1 MRYFLGVKVTQNTR
15 GIFITQQ
22 KYAREIISRF
32 GMEQCNMVCN
42 LIVPGNILSKYESG
56 NKVDATHFKQMVG
69 CLMYQLAT
77 RPGLAY
83 VVCLIARYME
93 RPTGNHFATAKCI
106 LRYLTATKRILRY
119 LKVPCSMGYCIR
131 KVS

>member
-1 MRYFLGVKVTQNTR
+1 MKKNFAMTHLEKMRHFLGVEVTQNTR
-15 GIFITQQ
+15 GIFITQK

-42 LIVPGNILSKYESG
+42 LTVPGNGLSKYESG
-56 NKVDATHFKQMVG
+56 KKVDATNFKMVG
-69 CLMYQLAT
+69 CFMYQLAT

-93 RPTGNHFATAKCI
+93 RPIGA
-106 LRYLTATKRILRY
+106 KRILRY

-131 KVS
+131 KVTWSMN